1 MDYQNQNEQERNEQ
15 GTFQQKENQGQQ
27 QQGND
32 QMPTSAGG
40 NSAFENQNRQQEGDG
55 QQGQQSQ
62 QGQQNQQPQDSQQ
75 NWEQRNDNV
84 VSEDA
89 QSRMQDDTQNE
100 SQPQIDEE
108 GEFTNQTGWTRE
120 EGLSDDERRNAEE
133 EDLDGRRSDDSSVL

>member
-15 GTFQQKENQGQQ
+15 GTFQQRENQSQ

-40 NSAFENQNRQQEGDG
+40 NPDYENQNNN
-55 QQGQQSQ
+55 QSQ
-62 QGQQNQQPQDSQQ
+62 EGQQNQQGQQPQDRQQ
-75 NWEQRNDNV
+75 NWEQSSENGI
-84 VSEDA
+84 SEDA
-89 QSRMQDDTQNE
+89 QSRMQDDFQND

-108 GEFTNQTGWTRE
+108 GEFNNRTGWMRE

-133 EDLDGRRSDDSSVL
+133 EDLDGRRSGDSSVL